1 MGDCWIGPGKSKR
14 IGKGEDE
21 QNFEGARESGVLGWD
36 RQDRQDRNRHETL
49 SFSEQARCSLSVL
62 MGRHYPFIRGEGRS
76 GRGVPAAT
84 AAEVPVLPPYRLV
97 SRGTLQSSSAH
108 PGRAFAGPM
117 ASRPTPPG
125 LEDEIDMALAR
136 TLWIFQGAESA
147 ASGWETCV
155 GLSDFVVRA

>member
-1 MGDCWIGPGKSKR
+1 MVVSRWSAVTYRRGDGCARGRTFAPWPGGKRVGQRETMGDGWTGPEKSKR

-49 SFSEQARCSLSVL
+49 SFSEQARCSLSVP

-97 SRGTLQSSSAH
+97 SRGTYLAVVQCSSWPCLHRSNGIEANAT
-108 PGRAFAGPM
+108 R
-117 ASRPTPPG
+117 S
-125 LEDEIDMALAR
+125 
-136 TLWIFQGAESA
+136 
-147 ASGWETCV
+147 
-155 GLSDFVVRA
+155 